1 MLVCNSCPT
10 WDLLLLFE
18 TLILLRKLLSKETAA
33 GDDVLTLSRE
43 KRAALED
50 GRSTVEVLCNAMSM
64 SRAFV
69 CHGFVH
75 DTKAINKWFQLVK
88 WFATPLWELSEGGPL
103 LLFLLKY
110 AGVERTQPR
119 NEKEK

>member
-43 KRAALED
+43 KR
-50 GRSTVEVLCNAMSM
+50 GR
-64 SRAFV
+64 
-69 CHGFVH
+69 
-75 DTKAINKWFQLVK
+75 I
-88 WFATPLWELSEGGPL
+88 PL
-103 LLFLLKY
+103 LF
-110 AGVERTQPR
+110 
-119 NEKEK
+119 